1 MVYANEDEKGGFG
14 FKKEERAY
22 GALFFLKLEQGKIK
36 VQLLNHIQ

>member
-14 FKKEERAY
+14 FKKKRAY

>member
-14 FKKEERAY
+14 FKKKSAPI